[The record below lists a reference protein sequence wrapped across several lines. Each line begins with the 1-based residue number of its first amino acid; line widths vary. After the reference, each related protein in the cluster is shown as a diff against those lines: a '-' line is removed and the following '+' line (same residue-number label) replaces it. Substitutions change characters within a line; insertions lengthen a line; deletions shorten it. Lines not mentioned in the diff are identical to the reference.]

1 MSDKLIT
8 AAYVVI
14 GVPTVLVGYIW
25 GTEQVLRL
33 LPERLKPRIRPW
45 LWLAPALGFLG
56 LFLVYPTIGTVIRS
70 FQDKFG
76 KAWVGLDNFA
86 WFFGSDDAL
95 TALKNNVL
103 WLVFLTLF
111 VVGLGLLIA
120 VLVDRVRYESVAKSV
135 IFVPL
140 AISMVAASVIWL
152 IMYQYQP
159 PGEPQTGT
167 LNAAI
172 GVFGV
177 GPIPWLQVTDFSVN
191 TFMLIIVMT
200 WMWTGFAMVI
210 ISAALKGINPELLE
224 AARVDGATELQVFRG
239 IIFPL
244 LVPTLVVVSTTM
256 IITALKAFD
265 IVYTLAQGGQLGTDV
280 IAHLMY
286 KEMYSFG
293 DYGRASAIA
302 VVLLL
307 AIVPIMFFNIGR
319 FRAQEAIR

>member
-1 MSDKLIT
+1 MTDNLIT
-8 AAYVVI
+8 AAIVVV
-14 GVPTVLVGYIW
+14 GVPGVLVGYIW

-33 LPERLKPRIRPW
+33 VSERMRPRIRPW
-45 LWLAPALGFLG
+45 LWLGPALAFLG

-70 FQDKFG
+70 LQDRFG
-76 KAWVGLDNFA
+76 KEFVGLNNYT

-95 TALKNNVL
+95 SALKNNVL

-111 VVGLGLLIA
+111 VVGVGLLVA
-120 VLVDRVRYESVAKSV
+120 VLVDRVRYESFAKSV

-140 AISMVAASVIWL
+140 AISMVAAGVIWL
-152 IMYQYQP
+152 YMFQYNP

-172 GVFGV
+172 GTVGL
-177 GPIPWLQVTDFSVN
+177 GPIPWLQVEDFSVN

-200 WMWTGFAMVI
+200 WMWSGFAMVI

-224 AARVDGATELQVFRG
+224 AARVDGANELQLFRG
-239 IIFPL
+239 VVFPL
-244 LVPTLVVVSTTM
+244 LVPTLVVVATTM

-265 IVYTLAQGGQLGTDV
+265 IVYTMTGGQLKTNV
-280 IAHLMY
+280 IANLMY
-286 KEMYSFG
+286 QEMFSFG
-293 DYGRASAIA
+293 QYGRASAIA

-307 AIVPIMFFNIGR
+307 AIIPVMFFNIGR